1 VNEFYQAIE
10 QREDL
15 KGKMKIIGIGIGNTP
30 ADVQYFKE
38 KYKVPFPLFSDE
50 NKSIYTALGKPRAPY
65 FIGVKTGKDGSSQ
78 VFYSKLG
85 AFGKPDTFLA
95 LMLKLSGLDQGH
107 DQQAP

>member
-50 NKSIYTALGKPRAPY
+50 DKSLYTALGKPRAPY
-65 FIGVKTGKDGSSQ
+65 FIGVKTDKDGSSQ

-85 AFGKPDTFLA
+85 AFGKPDNFLT
-95 LMLKLSGLDQGH
+95 LMLKLSGLE
-107 DQQAP
+107 

>member
-1 VNEFYQAIE
+1 MNEFYQAIE

-38 KYKVPFPLFSDE
+38 KYKVPFPLFPDE
-50 NKSIYTALGKPRAPY
+50 NKSIHTALGKPRAPY
-65 FIGVKTGKDGSSQ
+65 FIGVKTDKDGNSQ

-85 AFGKPDTFLA
+85 ALGKPDTFLA
-95 LMLKLSGLDQGH
+95 LMLNLSGIDQG
-107 DQQAP
+107 P